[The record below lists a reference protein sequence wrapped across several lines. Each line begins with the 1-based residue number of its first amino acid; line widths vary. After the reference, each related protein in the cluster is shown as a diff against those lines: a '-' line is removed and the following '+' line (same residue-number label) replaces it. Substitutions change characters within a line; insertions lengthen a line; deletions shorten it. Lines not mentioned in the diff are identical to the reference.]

1 MWRFSSALLKPI
13 AVLLGI
19 VSVTAVSAARADE
32 PRLSISG
39 YDPVAYFADG
49 KPVPGKPE
57 FEHLWHKARWRFA
70 SAEHRDL
77 FVKEPN
83 RYTPQYDG
91 YCAMGVSGE
100 GAAHKDSVDP
110 HAWTIIDGKLYLAHS
125 SYWLDVWRENAEQ
138 NIKRAD
144 AGWLAMVDLAEPV
157 IVGAPCTASP
167 PTTVVALRGGG
178 HWVVVGPQI
187 ARDESGNVV
196 GKGDMRAQI
205 EQIGKNVGACLKA
218 GGAAV
223 TSFSQSTTL
232 QSPVNSTNMAICA
245 CAISA
250 RPRRKAQPSV
260 HHICPTP
267 IFCCR
272 SKPSRRSSNTG

>member
-144 AGWLAMVDLAEPV
+144 AGWVAMVDLAEPV
-157 IVGAPCTASP
+157 IVGAPCTTSP

-223 TSFSQSTTL
+223 KDIVFTVNHVTEPGEFDKYGDLRVRYFGPPSPKSTTVRTPHLPDPDLLL
-232 QSPVNSTNMAICA
+232 QVEAFAAI
-245 CAISA
+245 
-250 RPRRKAQPSV
+250 Q
-260 HHICPTP
+260 
-267 IFCCR
+267 
-272 SKPSRRSSNTG
+272 